1 MTRSPETLSSLG
13 LGVRGG
19 DHARLLTFPARLC
32 FSCSSMAQL
41 QVGAIVRLRA
51 NPDEQGIVRHILD
64 DEDARWVLVKWIR
77 GRPTAHLEEDLE
89 LLEQA

>member
-1 MTRSPETLSSLG
+1 
-13 LGVRGG
+13 
-19 DHARLLTFPARLC
+19 
-32 FSCSSMAQL
+32 MAQL
-41 QVGAIVRLRA
+41 QVGTIVRLRA